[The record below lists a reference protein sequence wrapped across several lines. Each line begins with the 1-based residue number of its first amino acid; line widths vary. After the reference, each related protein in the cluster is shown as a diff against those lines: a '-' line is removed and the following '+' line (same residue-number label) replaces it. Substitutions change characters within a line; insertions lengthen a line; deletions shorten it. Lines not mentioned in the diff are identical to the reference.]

1 MLNPFCAGNQT
12 QALEN
17 TGKEFY
23 QLVIPRAL
31 SFDLSFAMLPV
42 CCRELGETRKYH
54 GKDEAVVILKG
65 IEKERQ
71 MSCQEAWEGPRAIT
85 GL

>member
-1 MLNPFCAGNQT
+1 M
-12 QALEN
+12 
-17 TGKEFY
+17 
-23 QLVIPRAL
+23 
-31 SFDLSFAMLPV
+31 SFAMLPV